1 MSEAVPDDGAACENN
16 GLSRTALGK
25 YTADNFKGISPFS
38 TATLVKFYELSTD
51 YLMGLPEAKITQT
64 QTHDLHLSDEMI
76 PALLKWEGK

>member
-1 MSEAVPDDGAACENN
+1 MPDAGAACENN

-64 QTHDLHLSDEMI
+64 QTHDLHLMYEIM
-76 PALLKWEGK
+76 PAVLKGGGK